1 MDTLLNPDEFFE
13 ESTPPPQSEEEYHFL
28 LSLVSSISEFP
39 RMSHKEQDILAL
51 NLEKYEC
58 YKQLDQLLRWRVGR
72 PDRTHTQQL
81 SDYVWLMKVHYLGL
95 DDFDVFVSVTRD
107 CMERLQIPFS
117 TLRLRVLDE
126 ILGPENYRHHLTLL
140 RAVAE
145 SVKDNIQLVLL
156 LERVA
161 LICEKKLF
169 LETEVEPTY
178 NLILKV
184 SPHNEKARKFKKLQH
199 IHNMEWN
206 EAAEQLKVL
215 SEHTRDPQERARHR
229 HELAQ
234 LYLYNLNQTGAAL
247 ELLRPMSIQ
256 FPETR
261 HTLIEA
267 YERLEMHEDLLS
279 ALTTFERTGRDP
291 DEVAQFKYRRGTVLF
306 KMNRQADAIR
316 VYKEALQLQPASLM
330 IHEALISA
338 LLEMRM
344 TAQLQ
349 EQLIHLQEVV
359 QLDSSKN
366 LLASLVDRASR
377 LVEIADA
384 K

>member
-1 MDTLLNPDEFFE
+1 MDTLLNNDEFFE
-13 ESTPPPQSEEEYHFL
+13 EFIPPPQSEEEYSFL
-28 LSLVSSISEFP
+28 VSLVSSISEFP
-39 RMSHKEQDILAL
+39 RMSHQEQDILVA

-58 YKQLDQLLRWRVGR
+58 YKQMDQLLRWRIGR
-72 PDRTHTQQL
+72 PDRTHAQQL
-81 SDYVWLMKVHYLGL
+81 NDYVWLMRVHYLGL
-95 DDFDVFVSVTRD
+95 DDFDVFVSVARD

-126 ILGPENYRHHLTLL
+126 LLGPENYRHHLTLL
-140 RAVAE
+140 RQISE
-145 SVKDNIQLVLL
+145 SVRDNAQLVLL
-156 LERVA
+156 LERIA

-178 NLILKV
+178 NMILKV
-184 SPHNEKARKFKKLQH
+184 APNNEKARKFKKLQY

-215 SEHTRDPQERARHR
+215 CEHTKDLQERARHR

-279 ALTTFERTGRDP
+279 ALMTFERTGRDP
-291 DEVAQFKYRRGTVLF
+291 DEVAQFKYRRGSILF
-306 KMNRQADAIR
+306 KMNRQGDAIR
-316 VYKEALQLQPASLM
+316 VYKEALQLQPSSLM

-338 LLEMRM
+338 LLEMRL
-344 TAQLQ
+344 TAQLHD
-349 EQLIHLQEVV
+349 QLIHLKEVV
-359 QLDSSKN
+359 QLDSSKT
-366 LLASLVDRASR
+366 LLAGLVERTSR
-377 LVEIADA
+377 LIELADA
-384 K
+384 

>member
-1 MDTLLNPDEFFE
+1 MDTLLNTDEFFE
-13 ESTPPPQSEEEYHFL
+13 EFTPPPQSEEEYSFL
-28 LSLVSSISEFP
+28 VSLVSSISEFP
-39 RMSHKEQDILAL
+39 RMSHKEQDILVL

-58 YKQLDQLLRWRVGR
+58 YKQLDQLLRWRIGR
-72 PDRTHTQQL
+72 PDRTHSQQL
-81 SDYVWLMKVHYLGL
+81 SDYVLLMKVHYLGL
-95 DDFDVFVSVTRD
+95 EDFDVFTAVTRD
-107 CMERLQIPFS
+107 CVDRLQIPFS

-126 ILGPENYRHHLTLL
+126 ILGPTNYRHHLTLL
-140 RAVAE
+140 RAISDAVR
-145 SVKDNIQLVLL
+145 DNAQLVLL

-184 SPHNEKARKFKKLQH
+184 APNNEKARKFKKLQF

-215 SEHTRDPQERARHR
+215 SEHTKDPQERARHR

-267 YERLEMHEDLLS
+267 FERLEMHEDLLS

-291 DEVAQFKYRRGTVLF
+291 DEVAQFKYRRGIILF

-316 VYKEALQLQPASLM
+316 VYKEALQLQPTSLM

-344 TAQLQ
+344 TAQLH

-359 QLDSSKN
+359 QLDSSKT
-366 LLASLVDRASR
+366 LLANLVSRTSR
-377 LVEIADA
+377 LVELAETE
-384 K
+384 

>member
-1 MDTLLNPDEFFE
+1 I
-13 ESTPPPQSEEEYHFL
+13 
-28 LSLVSSISEFP
+28 LV
-39 RMSHKEQDILAL
+39 L

-58 YKQLDQLLRWRVGR
+58 YRQMDQLLRWRIGR

-81 SDYVWLMKVHYLGL
+81 NDYVWLMKVHYLGL
-95 DDFDVFVSVTRD
+95 DDFDVFVSVNRD
-107 CMERLQIPFS
+107 CVERLQIPFS

-126 ILGPENYRHHLTLL
+126 ILGPTNYRHHLTLL
-140 RAVAE
+140 RGISD
-145 SVKDNIQLVLL
+145 SVRDNVQLVLL

-178 NLILKV
+178 NLILKI
-184 SPHNEKARKFKKLQH
+184 SPNNEKARKFKKMQF
-199 IHNMEWN
+199 IHNMEWV
-206 EAAEQLKVL
+206 EAAEQLKIL

-291 DEVAQFKYRRGTVLF
+291 DEIAQFKYRRGTILL
-306 KMNRQADAIR
+306 KMNRQVEAVR
-316 VYKEALQLQPASLM
+316 VYKEALQLQPTSLM

-344 TAQLQ
+344 TAQLR

-359 QLDSSKN
+359 QLDSSKT
-366 LLASLVDRASR
+366 LISKLVSRTSR
-377 LVEIADA
+377 LIEIADSE
-384 K
+384 

>member
-1 MDTLLNPDEFFE
+1 MDTLLNNDEFFE
-13 ESTPPPQSEEEYHFL
+13 EFIPPPQSEEEYSFL
-28 LSLVSSISEFP
+28 VSLVSSISEFP
-39 RMSHKEQDILAL
+39 RMSHQEQDILVT

-58 YKQLDQLLRWRVGR
+58 YKQMDQLLRWRIGR
-72 PDRTHTQQL
+72 PDRTHSQQL
-81 SDYVWLMKVHYLGL
+81 NDYVWLMRVHYLGL
-95 DDFDVFVSVTRD
+95 DDFDVFVSVARECVD
-107 CMERLQIPFS
+107 RLQIPFS

-140 RAVAE
+140 RQISEAVR
-145 SVKDNIQLVLL
+145 DNAQLVLL
-156 LERVA
+156 LERIA

-184 SPHNEKARKFKKLQH
+184 APNNEKARKFKKLQY

-215 SEHTRDPQERARHR
+215 CEHTRDLQERARHR

-267 YERLEMHEDLLS
+267 YERLEMHEDLLN

-291 DEVAQFKYRRGTVLF
+291 DEVAQFKYRRGTILF

-316 VYKEALQLQPASLM
+316 VYKEALQLQPSSLM

-338 LLEMRM
+338 LLEMRL
-344 TAQLQ
+344 TAQLHD
-349 EQLIHLQEVV
+349 QLIHLKEVV
-359 QLDSSKN
+359 QLDSSKA
-366 LLASLVDRASR
+366 LLAGLVERTSR
-377 LVEIADA
+377 LIELADA
-384 K
+384 

>member
-1 MDTLLNPDEFFE
+1 MDTLLNNDEFFE
-13 ESTPPPQSEEEYHFL
+13 EFTLPPQSEEEYGFL
-28 LSLVSSISEFP
+28 VSLVSSISDFP
-39 RMSHKEQDILAL
+39 RMSHKEQDILVL

-58 YKQLDQLLRWRVGR
+58 YRQMDQLLRWRIGR

-81 SDYVWLMKVHYLGL
+81 NDYVWLMKVHYLGL
-95 DDFDVFVSVTRD
+95 DDFDVFVSVNRD
-107 CMERLQIPFS
+107 CVERLQIPFS

-126 ILGPENYRHHLTLL
+126 ILGPTNYRHHLTLL
-140 RAVAE
+140 RGISD
-145 SVKDNIQLVLL
+145 SVRDNVQLVLL

-178 NLILKV
+178 NLILKI
-184 SPHNEKARKFKKLQH
+184 SPNNEKARKFKKMQF
-199 IHNMEWN
+199 IHNMEWV
-206 EAAEQLKVL
+206 EAAEQLKIL

-291 DEVAQFKYRRGTVLF
+291 DEIAQFKYRRGTILL
-306 KMNRQADAIR
+306 KMNRQVEAVR
-316 VYKEALQLQPASLM
+316 VYKEALQLQPTSLM

-344 TAQLQ
+344 TAQLR

-359 QLDSSKN
+359 QLDSSKTLISN
-366 LLASLVDRASR
+366 LVSRTSR
-377 LVEIADA
+377 LIEIADSE
-384 K
+384 